1 MLFIDIINISLPV
14 LYGLI
19 TAMYGILFFSRNERK
34 ENILVKFRTPVLLF
48 ILAVHSIYFILRI
61 VNYGHA
67 PITNIYEILTL
78 LAFSITL
85 GYLFIELR
93 TGIVDTGFF
102 ILLIAGIIQL
112 ISSIFIEEL
121 TYINPILRNN
131 ILGFHVTFVLIGYSS
146 ITLSGIFGLLYL
158 MLYRAIKNNE
168 FGSFYKRLP
177 SLQML
182 EELTHNSLVFSYIF
196 LTLTIL
202 LGIFWL
208 PHSVPNFSYADP
220 KLIASFSIW
229 LLYGIGY
236 FFRRF
241 GNFQSKTVMKL
252 AFAGFLLTML
262 SVAFVNIFLSSFHK
276 FN

>member
-1 MLFIDIINISLPV
+1 MLLIDIINILLPL

-19 TAMYGILFFSRNERK
+19 ITVYGVLFFGKSENKNSSLLKYRK
-34 ENILVKFRTPVLLF
+34 PLLLF
-48 ILAVHSIYFILRI
+48 IIGVHAAYFILRI
-61 VNYGHA
+61 GIYGHA

-85 GYLFIELR
+85 GYLFIEMR
-93 TGIVDTGFF
+93 TKIAGTGFF
-102 ILLIAGIIQL
+102 ILFIAGIMQL

-121 TYINPILRNN
+121 TYINPVLRNN
-131 ILGFHVTFVLIGYSS
+131 ILGFHVAFVLIGYSS

-158 MLYRAIKNNE
+158 LLYRAIKYNE
-168 FGSFYKRLP
+168 YGSFYKRLP

-182 EELTHNSLVFSYIF
+182 EELTHNSLVFGYIF
-196 LTLTIL
+196 LSLTIVI
-202 LGIFWL
+202 GVFWL
-208 PHSVPNFSYADP
+208 PHSVPDFSYSDP
-220 KLIASFSIW
+220 KLIATFSIW
-229 LLYGIGY
+229 ILYGIGY
-236 FFRRF
+236 FFRKY

-262 SVAFVNIFLSSFHK
+262 SIAFVNIFLSSFHK